1 MSFANFDDMRD
12 ICLEFCEEE
21 ELRNSKKNRNVVS
34 TSPAGRKNTKNY
46 KYLRSWNVENSSV
59 NRQLDMRE

>member
-21 ELRNSKKNRNVVS
+21 ELRNSKKNRYVS
-34 TSPAGRKNTKNY
+34 TSPASRKNTKNY
-46 KYLRSWNVENSSV
+46 KYLRSWNVEKSPV
-59 NRQLDMRE
+59 NRQLEMLE